1 MIIENALILENFEI
15 AKDTYLM
22 KLNTTIA
29 KDIKPGQFINI
40 KVANNYLRR
49 PISICSIDEDS
60 ISIIYKKIGKATEDL
75 SLLDKGERLEIMG
88 PLGRF
93 FSIHEHL
100 HQVLLIGGGVGV
112 PPLYEVAKRYKDLN
126 KKIIVVL
133 GFRSKDEIFLEEEFK
148 TITKDVFI
156 ATDDGSYGF
165 KGNTID
171 LVDKLNLS
179 ENFVYSVGPKPMLRA
194 VQNKFAKGYVSLE
207 ERMACGV
214 GLCMGCV
221 CKDKNKV
228 DKSYRVCKEGPVFE
242 IGRVVI

>member
-1 MIIENALILENFEI
+1 M
-15 AKDTYLM
+15 
-22 KLNTTIA
+22 
-29 KDIKPGQFINI
+29 
-40 KVANNYLRR
+40 
-49 PISICSIDEDS
+49 
-60 ISIIYKKIGKATEDL
+60 
-75 SLLDKGERLEIMG
+75 
-88 PLGRF
+88 
-93 FSIHEHL
+93 
-100 HQVLLIGGGVGV
+100 
-112 PPLYEVAKRYKDLN
+112 
-126 KKIIVVL
+126 